1 MAESDY
7 KQLSSEDIA
16 GGIKLSDISEMG
28 ALVPAGR
35 YKVRLSRVEAKDSKS
50 AIPMVL
56 AGFDVHDGIVAPPK
70 DGSQPV
76 SIESLK
82 GVESTVFYSMYVG
95 KSEKSGRTIAPG
107 IMEFKAAAAAVGK
120 PLPDDFIIPGNP
132 KEFARLVHDTLHPRS
147 VGDLEAVVLDEPDR
161 NDKTKTRTR
170 TRIVGRWGGSGAPE
184 IPIAAG
190 SSGTV
195 ANIV

>member
-7 KQLSSEDIA
+7 VKLSLEELS
-16 GGIKLSDISEMG
+16 GLRLSDISEMG
-28 ALVPAGR
+28 AMVPAGR
-35 YKVRLSRVEAKDSKS
+35 YKVRMSRVEAKDSKS

-56 AGFDVHDGIVAPPK
+56 AGLDVLDGVVAPPK
-70 DGSQPV
+70 EGSAV

-82 GVESTVFYSMYVG
+82 GVETTCFFSMYVG

-120 PLPDDFIIPGNP
+120 PLDDDFIIPGNP
-132 KEFARLVHDTLHPRS
+132 KEFARLVHDTLHPKN
-147 VGDLEAVVLDEPDR
+147 VGDLEAVVIEEPDR

-170 TRIVGRWGGSGAPE
+170 TRIIGRWGESGKVDIPAATAGSG
-184 IPIAAG
+184 
-190 SSGTV
+190 SV
-195 ANIV
+195 IV